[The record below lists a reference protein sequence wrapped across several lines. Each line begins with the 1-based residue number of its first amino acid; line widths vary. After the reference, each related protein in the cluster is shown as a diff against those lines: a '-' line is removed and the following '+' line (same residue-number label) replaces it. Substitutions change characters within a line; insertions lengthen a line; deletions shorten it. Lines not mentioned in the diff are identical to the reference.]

1 MEHFWYFIC
10 HLYIF
15 SGKVSGKVLTHFL
28 MGMFVF
34 LLLIS
39 KYSLY
44 ILENNHLSGVSF
56 VNIFLPACGLF
67 LTLLIFFF
75 GRKK

>member
-1 MEHFWYFIC
+1 
-10 HLYIF
+10 
-15 SGKVSGKVLTHFL
+15 

-44 ILENNHLSGVSF
+44 ILENNPLSDVSF

-67 LTLLIFFF
+67 SHTLNFFF
-75 GRKK
+75 FAEKIIYTKTSEFGSQKDLL

>member
-1 MEHFWYFIC
+1 
-10 HLYIF
+10 
-15 SGKVSGKVLTHFL
+15 

-44 ILENNHLSGVSF
+44 ILENNPLSGVCF
-56 VNIFLPACGLF
+56 ANIFLPACGLF

-75 GRKK
+75 FFFFFFAEKVINTKTSEFGTQKDLL